1 MSKKW
6 ANENFATVPQNWDA
20 GQETFSATNAMGT
33 GPFEITLREPNTK
46 TVFKKNKK
54 WWGTVE
60 HNLDEIQLSWEED
73 SKIDEDNLH
82 TESTKI
88 PSLHAKYYRILNN
101 ILLMKK
107 LEENKFKQIKKEK
120 WQYYTGKADPEVY
133 IEKPFDHKVLR
144 QDVDKYMDSDED
156 LIKVLNKIDYFQ
168 VMLTYLDSIL
178 KSINNRTFQIKNSI
192 EWQKFI
198 RGYD

>member
-1 MSKKW
+1 M
-6 ANENFATVPQNWDA
+6 
-20 GQETFSATNAMGT
+20 
-33 GPFEITLREPNTK
+33 
-46 TVFKKNKK
+46 
-54 WWGTVE
+54 
-60 HNLDEIQLSWEED
+60 NLDEIQLSWEED

-82 TESTKI
+82 SESTKI

-107 LEENKFKQIKKEK
+107 LEENKFKQLKKTK

-133 IEKPFDHKVLR
+133 IDKPFDHKVLR

-168 VMLTYLDSIL
+168 VMLNYLDSIL
-178 KSINNRTFQIKNSI
+178 KIINNRTFQIKNAI

>member
-1 MSKKW
+1 M
-6 ANENFATVPQNWDA
+6 
-20 GQETFSATNAMGT
+20 
-33 GPFEITLREPNTK
+33 
-46 TVFKKNKK
+46 
-54 WWGTVE
+54 
-60 HNLDEIQLSWEED
+60 NLDEIQLSWEED

-82 TESTKI
+82 SESTKI

-107 LEENKFKQIKKEK
+107 LEENKFKQLKKTK

-133 IEKPFDHKVLR
+133 IDKPFDHKVLR

-168 VMLTYLDSIL
+168 VMLNYLDSIL
-178 KSINNRTFQIKNSI
+178 KTINNRTFQIKNSI

-198 RGYD
+198 RGYY

>member
-1 MSKKW
+1 M
-6 ANENFATVPQNWDA
+6 
-20 GQETFSATNAMGT
+20 
-33 GPFEITLREPNTK
+33 
-46 TVFKKNKK
+46 
-54 WWGTVE
+54 
-60 HNLDEIQLSWEED
+60 NLDEIQLSWEED

-168 VMLTYLDSIL
+168 VMLNYLDSIL
-178 KSINNRTFQIKNSI
+178 KLINNRTFQIKNSI